1 MMERRLA
8 ERRAEE
14 LRDEILRHDHLYYV
28 EGNPAISDEAYD
40 GLRREL
46 ESIEEEFPD
55 LRTPDSPTQR
65 VGAPPRNELT
75 AVPHLR
81 PMLSLESAS
90 TPEDAREFDGRTKRS
105 LERDSVRYTVEP
117 KFDGL
122 SIELVYENGILA
134 RASTRGDGSSGDDI
148 TPNARTIGAV
158 PLRLRGGSTPP
169 LLAVRGEALMPL
181 PDFLRLNKWMIE
193 RAHQPF
199 ANPRNAAAGSLR
211 QLDPGIT
218 AQRPLT
224 LFAYGIIEIEGGGLP
239 ETHSK
244 ELETLAEWGF
254 RIDSHWR
261 SCDGIED
268 AIAFHRELQEKR
280 DSLSFEIDGIVI
292 QTDARADRERL
303 GERTRSPR
311 WALALKFPP
320 RREIT
325 TVEEIIVQVGRTG
338 KLTPVAL
345 LKPVDVSGVTV
356 SRATLHNAGEV
367 AKKDIRAGDRVRIER
382 AGDVI
387 PAVVERMEEKGK
399 RRPAPFEMP
408 GSCPVCDSPVAEE
421 GAYHYCTGGVSCS
434 AQLIRGIDHFAS
446 RGAFDIEG
454 LGHKTVEALVDKGI
468 VTSLPDLFSLE
479 KEQLLG
485 LEGFADKSAD
495 NLLASIERSKKVP
508 LDRFVFSLGIR
519 NVGEHVAR
527 VLSERFG
534 SLGAIRDATN
544 EALVSVRDVGP
555 EVARSISAFFSDGK
569 NRRLLERLIE
579 RGVEVEKAESP
590 AGAGPLEGKIFVLTG
605 SLEGFTRDEAKRAV
619 EKLGGRVSSSVS
631 GKTDYVVAGS
641 DPGSKLEKARR
652 LGVSVLTEREFAELL
667 KRRNP

>member
-1 MMERRLA
+1 MMLR
-8 ERRAEE
+8 RRAELRAKE
-14 LRDEILRHDHLYYV
+14 LRDEILHHDHLYYV
-28 EGNPAISDEAYD
+28 ENNPSISDEAYD

-46 ESIEEEFPD
+46 EAIEGEFPD

-65 VGAPPRNELT
+65 IGATPRNELA
-75 AVPHLR
+75 AVLHLR

-90 TPEDAREFDGRTKRS
+90 NPDVAREFDRRTKRG
-105 LERDSVRYTVEP
+105 LVRESVRYTVEP

-122 SIELVYENGILA
+122 SVELVYENGILE
-134 RASTRGDGSSGDDI
+134 RASTRGDGSRGEDI

-158 PLRLRGGSTPP
+158 PLRLMGENSPP
-169 LLAVRGEALMPL
+169 LVAVRGEALMPL
-181 PDFLRLNKWMIE
+181 PDFLKLNKWMIE
-193 RAHQPF
+193 RGHQPF

-224 LFAYGIIEIEGGGLP
+224 LFAYGIIEVEGSGMP
-239 ETHSK
+239 ESHSE
-244 ELETLAEWGF
+244 ELEMLAEWGF
-254 RIDSHWR
+254 KIDSHWR
-261 SCDGIED
+261 SCADIEE
-268 AIAFHRELQEKR
+268 AIAFHGELLEKR

-292 QTDARADRERL
+292 QTDAMEDRERL
-303 GERTRSPR
+303 GARTRSPR

-320 RREIT
+320 RRGIT

-387 PAVVERMEEKGK
+387 PAVVERIEEKGK
-399 RRPAPFEMP
+399 KRSAPFEMP
-408 GSCPVCDSPVAEE
+408 QSCPVCSSPVSEE
-421 GAYHYCTGGVSCS
+421 GAYHYCTGGVSCR

-446 RGAFDIEG
+446 RGAFDIDG
-454 LGHKTVEALVDKGI
+454 LGYKTVEALAEKGI
-468 VTSLPDLFSLE
+468 VTSLPDLFSIE

-485 LEGFADKSAD
+485 LDGFADKSAD
-495 NLLASIERSKKVP
+495 NLLASIERSKKVS
-508 LDRFVFSLGIR
+508 LDRFVYSLGIR

-527 VLSERFG
+527 ILSESFG
-534 SLGAIRDATN
+534 SLGVLRDASR
-544 EALVSVRDVGP
+544 EDLLPIRDVGP
-555 EVARSISAFFSDGK
+555 EVAQSISDFFSDGK
-569 NRRLLERLIE
+569 NQRLIDRLVE
-579 RGVEVEKAESP
+579 LGVEIEEVEAPSVE
-590 AGAGPLEGKIFVLTG
+590 GPLDGKTFVLTG
-605 SLEGFTRDEAKRAV
+605 SLEGLTRDEAKRAV
-619 EKLGGRVSSSVS
+619 ESLGGRVSSSVS

-641 DPGSKLEKARR
+641 DPGSKLDKARS
-652 LGVSVLTEREFAELL
+652 LGVQILTEREFEKLIG
-667 KRRNP
+667 RRGS

>member
-1 MMERRLA
+1 MMQRRRA
-8 ERRAEE
+8 ERRAAE

-46 ESIEEEFPD
+46 EAIENEFPD

-65 VGAPPRNELT
+65 VGAPPRDELT
-75 AVPHLR
+75 AVRHLR

-90 TPEDAREFDGRTKRS
+90 NPDDAREFDRRTKRS
-105 LERDSVRYTVEP
+105 LERDSVSYTAEP

-122 SIELVYENGILA
+122 SIELVYERGILH
-134 RASTRGDGSSGDDI
+134 RASTRGDGLGGDDV

-158 PLRLRGGSTPP
+158 PLRLRGDDPPP
-169 LLAVRGEALMPL
+169 LVAVRGEALMPL
-181 PDFLRLNKWMIE
+181 PDFQRLNKWMIE
-193 RAHQPF
+193 RGQQPF

-224 LFAYGIIEIEGGGLP
+224 LFAYGIIEIEGSAPP
-239 ETHSK
+239 ETHSD
-244 ELETLAEWGF
+244 ELEMLARWGF

-261 SCDGIED
+261 SCSDIEE
-268 AIAFHRELQEKR
+268 AIAFHAELEEKR
-280 DSLSFEIDGIVI
+280 DSLPFEIDGIVI
-292 QTDARADRERL
+292 QTDARDDRERL
-303 GERTRSPR
+303 GARTRSPR

-367 AKKDIRAGDRVRIER
+367 AKKDIRTGDRVRIER

-387 PAVVERMEEKGK
+387 PAVVERIEEKGK
-399 RRPAPFEMP
+399 KRSAPFEMP
-408 GSCPVCDSPVAEE
+408 GSCPVCSSPVIEE
-421 GAYHYCTGGVSCS
+421 GANHYCTGGVSCS

-446 RGAFDIEG
+446 RGAFDIDG
-454 LGHKTVEALVDKGI
+454 LGHKTVETLVEKEI
-468 VTSLPDLFSLE
+468 VKSLPDLFSLE
-479 KEQLLG
+479 KERLLE
-485 LEGFADKSAD
+485 LEGFAEKSAD
-495 NLLASIERSKKVP
+495 NLLASIERSKEVP
-508 LDRFVFSLGIR
+508 LDRFVYSLGIR
-519 NVGEHVAR
+519 NVGEHVASI
-527 VLSERFG
+527 LSLRFG
-534 SLGAIRDATN
+534 SLDAIREAT
-544 EALVSVRDVGP
+544 EDDLLSVRDVGP

-569 NRRLLERLIE
+569 NRLLIEHLLEL
-579 RGVEVEKAESP
+579 GVRIGEMESTT
-590 AGAGPLEGKIFVLTG
+590 GTGPLEGKVFVLTG
-605 SLEGFTRDEAKRAV
+605 SLDGFTRDEAKRAV
-619 EKLGGRVSSSVS
+619 ESLGGRVSSSVS
-631 GKTDYVVAGS
+631 GKTDYVVAGA

-652 LGVSVLTEREFAELL
+652 LGVRVLTEREFSGILE
-667 KRRNP
+667 RRDP

>member
-1 MMERRLA
+1 MMQRRRA
-8 ERRAEE
+8 ERRAKE

-46 ESIEEEFPD
+46 EAIEGEFPD

-65 VGAPPRNELT
+65 VGAPPRNELA
-75 AVPHLR
+75 AVLHLR

-90 TPEDAREFDGRTKRS
+90 NPVEAREFDRRTKRS
-105 LERDSVRYTVEP
+105 LERESVRYTAEP

-122 SIELVYENGILA
+122 SIELVYENAILV
-134 RASTRGDGSSGDDI
+134 RASTRGDGSRGEDV
-148 TPNARTIGAV
+148 TPNVRTIGAV
-158 PLRLRGGSTPP
+158 PLRLLGESAPP
-169 LLAVRGEALMPL
+169 LVAVRGEALMPL
-181 PDFLRLNKWMIE
+181 PDFQRLNKWMIE
-193 RAHQPF
+193 RGQQAF

-224 LFAYGIIEIEGGGLP
+224 LFAYGIIEITETGLP
-239 ETHSK
+239 ETHSD
-244 ELETLAEWGF
+244 ELEMLAGWGF

-261 SCDGIED
+261 SCDGIEEV
-268 AIAFHRELQEKR
+268 IAFHGELQEKR

-292 QTDARADRERL
+292 QTDAREDRERL

-367 AKKDIRAGDRVRIER
+367 AKKDIRSGDRVRIER

-387 PAVVERMEEKGK
+387 PAVVERIEDKGK
-399 RRPAPFEMP
+399 KRSAPFEMP
-408 GSCPVCDSPVAEE
+408 ESCPVCSSPVSEE

-446 RGAFDIEG
+446 RGAFDIDG
-454 LGHKTVEALVDKGI
+454 LGHKTVEALVEKGI
-468 VTSLPDLFSLE
+468 VTNLPDLFSLE
-479 KEQLLG
+479 REQLLG
-485 LEGFADKSAD
+485 LEGFAEKSAD
-495 NLLASIERSKKVP
+495 TLLASIERSKKVP
-508 LDRFVFSLGIR
+508 LDRFVYSLGIR

-534 SLGAIRDATN
+534 SLGALRGASSED
-544 EALVSVRDVGP
+544 LLQVRDVGP
-555 EVARSISAFFSDGK
+555 EVVRSISAFFSDAK
-569 NRRLLERLIE
+569 NLLLLDRLIE
-579 RGVEVEKAESP
+579 LGVAVDEMEGSS
-590 AGAGPLEGKIFVLTG
+590 GAGPLDAKTFVLTG
-605 SLEGFTRDEAKRAV
+605 SLTGFTRDEAKRAV
-619 EKLGGRVSSSVS
+619 ESLGGRVSSNVS

-641 DPGSKLEKARR
+641 DPGSKLEKARG
-652 LGVSVLTEREFAELL
+652 LGVRVLTEREFAELL
-667 KRRNP
+667 GKRNP